1 MIRFILALTLLGAP
15 VAAQTT
21 DAEKLQTAC
30 IGWQTDRLMI
40 AVVTQKNREMI
51 GALDAIDTSN
61 PSKPLARAVSD
72 GLTQINAAMDK
83 GHSSTGDV
91 MRNVCVSP

>member
-1 MIRFILALTLLGAP
+1 MTRFILALALLGAP

-21 DAEKLQTAC
+21 DAEKLKIAC
-30 IGWQTDRLMI
+30 VGWQTDRLMI

-51 GALDAIDTSN
+51 GALDAIATSN

-72 GLTQINAAMDK
+72 GLTQINATMDK
-83 GHSSTGDV
+83 GHASTGDV
-91 MRNVCVSP
+91 MQAVCVSQ